1 MNNRINMESDDPDG
15 QQELA
20 GSISYDNNNNF
31 FAASDNKSQIDF
43 DTVSYADTA
52 LDLKSSSSSSD
63 KQKSKISVA
72 SSTTSRITNDN
83 IELQKKI
90 KLIEYTQK
98 PYHDVNLK
106 RFEGAVRR
114 SWAVQTSISVREHN
128 VFVEKSEIVIELSNS
143 YAHDLSETQKQE
155 LIQDVMD
162 KTKDT
167 EHDLK
172 KLIQNI
178 IMRDDILKL
187 EPKLRTLYWQCLE
200 YGNGAILKVLYDE
213 NDKFK
218 KDDTIKKLLTI
229 NSRRLGNL
237 IHDRKNDMSFEGAYI
252 DGQPLDRTSMIYAA
266 YQEHDLSPHT
276 ANYGYT
282 PLDSVLNLAEGL
294 SIFYEEDVKE
304 IQRSAW
310 LSSILLMINT
320 AGLTAQK
327 AAARI
332 KSIIKAIEPGKI
344 IGIGGQGESG
354 VQAQP
359 IELKSDLGGLAE
371 LSENQEA
378 KVFKAFRVPQ
388 FLVQSEDIANRATAD
403 KAAELFLS
411 GVIAADQRWLSDI
424 LEEQWYEPYV
434 RTYLNIT
441 DDKPLPIRIR
451 RQFKLPTVSE
461 FIDLADGLTKLT
473 GAGIWDTEQA
483 NETLKTP
490 EVGDRIASEQLEMEE
505 ENNNMIMN
513 DPNMTDDKNNN
524 KNTGSSPNNPNNPN
538 GPSRPGNPKNSNSN
552 PNSPKN
558 SKSKKK
564 KEEAYASITTALNI
578 K

>member
-1 MNNRINMESDDPDG
+1 MANDPDDYEDDLRRG
-15 QQELA
+15 TNIA
-20 GSISYDNNNNF
+20 DNNNNNF
-31 FAASDNKSQIDF
+31 FAATAAKSQTDF
-43 DTVSYADTA
+43 DTVSYANTA
-52 LDLKSSSSSSD
+52 LDLKSSSSSD

-72 SSTTSRITNDN
+72 SSATSRITNDN

-128 VFVEKSEIVIELSNS
+128 VFVEKSEIVIELANS
-143 YAHDLSETQKQE
+143 YAYDLTETQKQE

-178 IMRDDILKL
+178 ITRDDILKL

-200 YGNGAILKVLYDE
+200 YGNGAILKVLHDE
-213 NDKFK
+213 NDDKSK

-237 IHDRKNDMSFEGAYI
+237 IHDRKNDMSFEGAYV
-252 DGQPLDRTSMIYAA
+252 DGQALDRTSMIYAA
-266 YQEHDLSPHT
+266 YQQHDLSPHT

-294 SIFYEEDVKE
+294 SIFFEEDVKE

-344 IGIGGQGESG
+344 IGIGGQGENG
-354 VQAQP
+354 VQATP

-513 DPNMTDDKNNN
+513 DPNMTDDN
-524 KNTGSSPNNPNNPN
+524 KNTGGSPNGANNPN

-564 KEEAYASITTALNI
+564 KEEAYASIASALNI

>member
-1 MNNRINMESDDPDG
+1 MNNRINMANDPDDYEDDLRRG
-15 QQELA
+15 TNIA
-20 GSISYDNNNNF
+20 DNNNNNF
-31 FAASDNKSQIDF
+31 FAATAAKSQTDF
-43 DTVSYADTA
+43 DITSYADTA
-52 LDLKSSSSSSD
+52 LDLKTSD
-63 KQKSKISVA
+63 KQKSRISSVA

-128 VFVEKSEIVIELSNS
+128 VFVEKSEIVIELANS
-143 YAHDLSETQKQE
+143 YAHDLTETQKQE

-178 IMRDDILKL
+178 ITRDDILKL

-200 YGNGAILKVLYDE
+200 YGNGVILKVLHDDE
-213 NDKFK
+213 NDEFK

-237 IHDRKNDMSFEGAYI
+237 IHDRKNDMSFEGIYV
-252 DGQPLDRTSMIYAA
+252 DGQALDRTSMIYAA
-266 YQEHDLSPHT
+266 YQQHDLSPHT

-282 PLDSVLNLAEGL
+282 PLESVLNLAEGL
-294 SIFYEEDVKE
+294 SIFYEEDLKE

-310 LSSILLMINT
+310 LSSILLLINT
-320 AGLTAQK
+320 AGLTAPK

-332 KSIIKAIEPGKI
+332 KTIINAIDPGKI
-344 IGIGGQGESG
+344 IGIGGQGENG

-359 IELKSDLGGLAE
+359 IELKSDLKGLAE
-371 LSENQEA
+371 LSENQES

-434 RTYLNIT
+434 RNYLGIT

-461 FIDLADGLTKLT
+461 FVDLADGLTKLT
-473 GAGIWDTEQA
+473 STGIWDVEQA

-490 EVGDRIASEQLEMEE
+490 EVADRIATEQLEMKGE
-505 ENNNMIMN
+505 ENNNDMIMN
-513 DPNMTDDKNNN
+513 DPNN
-524 KNTGSSPNNPNNPN
+524 KNPK
-538 GPSRPGNPKNSNSN
+538 NPKNSNSN
-552 PNSPKN
+552 PKNNSPEN

-564 KEEAYASITTALNI
+564 KEEAYASIATALNI